1 MTTSYALKAR
11 TNQIVTTDELRM
23 KNAALFGYNNEHPFT
38 DLEKRMLRFGILST
52 AKIAQEHL
60 IPAIQSA
67 SNASL
72 TGIASRKASNA
83 KKMAE
88 RFGAPLVFGSY
99 EDMLASDEI
108 DAVYI
113 PLPTSHHV
121 EWSIKAANAGK
132 HVLCEKPIS
141 LKSSDI
147 NKIIKA
153 RDKNNVIVSEA
164 FMVTYHPQWMK
175 VRDLLA
181 KGTIGTLRHI
191 DASFTYFNT
200 DPKNM
205 RNQPELGGGALPDI
219 GVYPTVTARFAT
231 GLEPKRVQASVEFDP
246 KMKTD
251 RYANVLAEFPGF
263 NMTFYVSTQMGNRQ
277 TMVFHGDKG
286 FIELSAPFNSN
297 LYEGDEVRVHNAGHS
312 ETRTYRYTGLNQYV
326 LEIEAFAKAAAGK
339 KQALFSLEESILNQ
353 RVIDAIYKSGKS
365 GKWQNV

>member
-1 MTTSYALKAR
+1 MLK
-11 TNQIVTTDELRM
+11 
-23 KNAALFGYNNEHPFT
+23 
-38 DLEKRMLRFGILST
+38 FGILST
-52 AKIAQEHL
+52 AKIGREHL
-60 IPAIQSA
+60 IPAIQIA
-67 SNASL
+67 GNASL
-72 TGIASRKASNA
+72 TAIASRKLSNA
-83 KKMAE
+83 KKLADVT
-88 RFGAPLVFGSY
+88 GAPLAFGSY
-99 EDMLASDEI
+99 EEMLDSEEI

-113 PLPTSHHV
+113 PLPTSQHV
-121 EWSIKAANAGK
+121 EWSVKAANAGK

-141 LKSSDI
+141 LNANDI
-147 NKIIKA
+147 KKIIKA

-175 VRDLLA
+175 VRELLA
-181 KGTIGTLRHI
+181 KGAIGTLRHI

-205 RNQPELGGGALPDI
+205 RNRPELGGGALPDI
-219 GVYPTVTARFAT
+219 GVYPTVAARFAT

-246 KMKTD
+246 KLKTD

-297 LYEGDEVRVHNAGHS
+297 LYEGDEVRVHNGGHN
-312 ETRTYRYTGLNQYV
+312 ETRTFRFTGLNQYV
-326 LEIEAFAKAAAGK
+326 LEIEAFAKATAGK
-339 KQALFSLEESILNQ
+339 KQSLFSLEDSVLNQ

-365 GKWQNV
+365 GRWQNV